1 MKKVIPALV
10 VLLVV
15 GACLPTTAPTPIS
28 PTVTAVIGSSST
40 PTLAP
45 SNTAPPTE
53 TPVVFNPSI
62 TPNSASSTPES
73 TATSSPM
80 PNLTSTLAT
89 STDAPATLAQ
99 STATGAL
106 ATLAQSTA
114 TGAQPTSTSTQT
126 LGAPGAPSLTPTLG
140 ILKYGTLPPEVP
152 FNRISLI
159 NRSKAQAYISLQV
172 TMPDGRYS
180 IIEYPVYGHVKVKA
194 PIGYYVYVAWVGGNK
209 MTGTFRLT
217 SADSLT
223 ILLYKDKVVI
233 K

>member
-15 GACLPTTAPTPIS
+15 GACLPSTPPTPIS

-53 TPVVFNPSI
+53 TSVVFNPSI

-73 TATSSPM
+73 TVTFSPM

-89 STDAPATLAQ
+89 STAAPATLAQ
-99 STATGAL
+99 PTVTGAP

-114 TGAQPTSTSTQT
+114 TGAQPTSTQT
-126 LGAPGAPSLTPTLG
+126 LGAPGGPSLTPTLG

>member
-1 MKKVIPALV
+1 MKKVIPALI

-15 GACLPTTAPTPIS
+15 GACLPTMPTPIS
-28 PTVTAVIGSSST
+28 PTATAVIGSSST

-53 TPVVFNPSI
+53 TPVVSNPSI
-62 TPNSASSTPES
+62 TPISASFTPES
-73 TATSSPM
+73 TVTSPPL

-99 STATGAL
+99 F
-106 ATLAQSTA
+106 TA
-114 TGAQPTSTSTQT
+114 TGAQFTATVG
-126 LGAPGAPSLTPTLG
+126 LPGAPSLTPTLG

-152 FNRISLI
+152 FNSITLW

-180 IIEYPVYGHVKVKA
+180 IIEYPVAGQVKVKA

-217 SADSLT
+217 SADSLVI
-223 ILLYKDKVVI
+223 ILFKDRVVI

>member
-15 GACLPTTAPTPIS
+15 GACLPAVPTPIS
-28 PTVTAVIGSSST
+28 PTATVIGSSSA

-45 SNTAPPTE
+45 SNTISPSE
-53 TPVVFNPSI
+53 TPVIFNPSI
-62 TPNSASSTPES
+62 TPASASSTPES
-73 TATSSPM
+73 TATSSPL

-89 STDAPATLAQ
+89 STDVPATLAQ
-99 STATGAL
+99 STATGAQL
-106 ATLAQSTA
+106 
-114 TGAQPTSTSTQT
+114 TSTPI
-126 LGAPGAPSLTPTLG
+126 LGTPGAPSLTPTLG

-152 FNRISLI
+152 FNRITLW

-172 TMPDGRYS
+172 TLPDGRYS
-180 IIEYPVYGHVKVKA
+180 IIEYPVAGMVKVKA
-194 PIGYYVYVAWVGGNK
+194 PLGFYVYVAWVGGNK

-217 SADSLT
+217 STDSLMIT
-223 ILLYKDKVVI
+223 LFKDKVVI